1 MISIRDALVISTTA
15 APDAEAGAAYSAA
28 LAATGGNGSYAWS
41 IVSGSLPE
49 GLSLNGSGVISGT
62 PTTAGDFAF
71 TVQVTDGYLSASKS
85 LSIHVTSEDGDANAD
100 GVVNSAD
107 MTAVERIIVGLEA
120 ATAGADANGDGL
132 VNTADI
138 TRIERIIAG
147 LS

>member
-1 MISIRDALVISTTA
+1 MRTIPIEIERLVRLV
-15 APDAEAGAAYSAA
+15 P
-28 LAATGGNGSYAWS
+28 
-41 IVSGSLPE
+41 
-49 GLSLNGSGVISGT
+49 
-62 PTTAGDFAF
+62 
-71 TVQVTDGYLSASKS
+71 GY
-85 LSIHVTSEDGDANAD
+85 DPFANAD